1 MLGYSSSE
9 ITGIAKPQSTPVGI
23 RCPQWRAIQ
32 ALGKAMDGTP
42 SQLQLARSVLQR
54 HGQHSSDN
62 ASGPSTLPS
71 CALRSRSISTPLLP
85 CLLTF
90 FPPPTAKIVN
100 DPIQTSAKS
109 LAAWW
114 SASCPRRSLLLL
126 VLLLVFSSFSWVSV
140 TFLAEHSWPYK
151 SPPFP
156 SLLFFSAPPSVSV
169 PPPPSCLSRRF
180 CLPPHSPPAR
190 RVWSSVIGYIAKE
203 NHSPFR

>member
-1 MLGYSSSE
+1 
-9 ITGIAKPQSTPVGI
+9 
-23 RCPQWRAIQ
+23 
-32 ALGKAMDGTP
+32 MDGTP

-180 CLPPHSPPAR
+180 AYPLIRRPLAVSGAPLSSISRRKIILPFAESHAVSCF
-190 RVWSSVIGYIAKE
+190 RVLSLCTACTTWCAFCRIFLRG
-203 NHSPFR
+203 